1 MTHFGA
7 AFRLGYKVGQMAA
20 LLIGPHHSPA
30 SNSPRVSA
38 LPREYHLTSF
48 IIHKALKELTLFN
61 LQNTNLLPF
70 FPSVVEKQLLKPSFC
85 SLNMPTSFLP
95 QGHCTCSS
103 CLECCLHC
111 LHTVGSFWSFRPQV
125 KCVTLREPFA
135 TILICDVPCP
145 SNF

>member
-48 IIHKALKELTLFN
+48 IIHKALKELTLFKSSKHQP
-61 LQNTNLLPF
+61 LTILPLSCGEAASQAFFLFSKHADLISASGSLHLL
-70 FPSVVEKQLLKPSFC
+70 
-85 SLNMPTSFLP
+85 FLP
-95 QGHCTCSS
+95 GMLSALSS
-103 CLECCLHC
+103 YSWLLLVIQTSSKMCH
-111 LHTVGSFWSFRPQV
+111 SKRA
-125 KCVTLREPFA
+125 LRHH
-135 TILICDVPCP
+135 L
-145 SNF
+145 NL